1 MQPITV
7 NLVPAALPTMEAR
20 RSKRKSGKSPEAQ
33 ARSVMLKAIMP
44 KLSGDRGQK
53 LAKAFVDGD
62 KETIRKELTDITNEL
77 SE

>member
-7 NLVPAALPTMEAR
+7 NVISAQALPTMEAR
-20 RSKRKSGKSPEAQ
+20 RKRKSSKSPEAQ